1 MSCAEKGSDIDAVGG
16 SLQYHAHDKNQA
28 RQLAGSVTFTEAL
41 VQLPKADVS
50 EKEAGS
56 VVGLFVICFATF

>member
-50 EKEAGS
+50 EKEA
-56 VVGLFVICFATF
+56 